1 MARVIVLVHAPVLGP
16 GSWARVAGELACA
29 GNSVVVP
36 SLAGFAG
43 GGPPYTPRLA
53 GFASGGPPYTP
64 RPAGFASG
72 GPPYTP
78 RLVGRVAGQVR
89 CGEGDDVVLVA
100 HSGAGVFVPHLL
112 AALAAGS
119 AGGAGGAT
127 AVFADASLPRQ
138 ADPGTVVEAGF
149 LPYLRELASGGMV
162 PPWPRWWPEE
172 DLAPLFGDQAT
183 REAVYGEA
191 DPLPLAFFEERLPT
205 LPGGWP
211 PGRAAYL
218 AFSEPYRREAAE
230 AARAGW
236 PVRELAGEHL
246 HMLVRP
252 AEVAAA
258 IMDLAEQARSA
269 GSSLRSLP

>member
-1 MARVIVLVHAPVLGP
+1 MARVIVLIHAPVLGP

-36 SLAGFAG
+36 SLAGFA
-43 GGPPYTPRLA
+43 
-53 GFASGGPPYTP
+53 
-64 RPAGFASG
+64 SG

-89 CGEGDDVVLVA
+89 CGEGDDVVVVA

-112 AALAAGS
+112 AALAAG
-119 AGGAGGAT
+119 GADGAS

-191 DPLPLAFFEERLPT
+191 DPLPLAFFEERLPA

-211 PGRAAYL
+211 PGHAAYL

-236 PVRELAGEHL
+236 PVRELPGEHL

-258 IMDLAEQARSA
+258 IMDLAELARSA